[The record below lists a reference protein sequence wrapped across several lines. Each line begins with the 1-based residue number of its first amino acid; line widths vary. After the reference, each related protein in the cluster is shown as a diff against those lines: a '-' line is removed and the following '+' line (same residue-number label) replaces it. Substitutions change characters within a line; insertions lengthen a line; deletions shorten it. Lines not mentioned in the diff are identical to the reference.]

1 MCRRGVRVGFQVHTR
16 EIGRA
21 LVVEAVGK
29 LTLTDGHT
37 KLRDVIYV
45 STSDGIRRFIVNLA
59 RVDAIDSY
67 GIGELARCY
76 ALVRRAGGQMKLA
89 CASARVLQALRISRL
104 DSVFEMHWRE
114 DAALQAFDPG
124 A

>member
-1 MCRRGVRVGFQVHTR
+1 VGFQVHAR

-21 LVVEAVGK
+21 LVVEAVGR

-37 KLRDVIYV
+37 KLRDVIHV
-45 STSDGIRRFIVNLA
+45 SASDGIRRFIVNLA

-89 CASARVLQALRISRL
+89 CASARVLEALRISRL
-104 DSVFEMHWRE
+104 DSVLELHSRE
-114 DAALQAFDPG
+114 DAALQAFGPG